1 MMNLNECKNRLEKSI
16 KLMSEMNI
24 STLLITPGPNLRY
37 LTGYKAKNLE
47 RLTCLVL
54 KVDENPRLIVPE
66 LEKLAALESGI
77 DFIVDDIELET
88 NFNIQLGEAFNGLGD
103 AKKKEMYFTK
113 ANELLKK
120 QKKKQ
125 LLYF

>member
-1 MMNLNECKNRLEKSI
+1 
-16 KLMSEMNI
+16 MSEMNI

-37 LTGYKAKNLE
+37 LTGYKANNLE

-77 DFIVDDIELET
+77 ESLEIEIDTWNE
-88 NFNIQLGEAFNGLGD
+88 
-103 AKKKEMYFTK
+103 KENPY
-113 ANELLKK
+113 
-120 QKKKQ
+120 
-125 LLYF
+125 